1 MVLESNLLKNK
12 LMNPCD
18 AEHFS
23 DFYQKN
29 AQSLFRYLFFTFG
42 KKAEAQDIAQNVF
55 VKIWEQCHKIDGTKI
70 KSLIYTM
77 ARNEAL
83 NIIKHEKVVLEFSAT
98 SPDRNNQE
106 YQTPEFLI
114 EQDEFKSTLEK
125 ALSSLKPEER
135 QVFLMNRIDGM
146 KYQEIADTLGL
157 SVKTVEKRMH
167 HVLVALRVQIKGF
180 NR

>member
-12 LMNPCD
+12 PMNPCD
-18 AEHFS
+18 AQHFS
-23 DFYQKN
+23 VFYQKH
-29 AQSLFRYLFFTFG
+29 AQSLFRYLYYTFG
-42 KKAEAQDIAQNVF
+42 KEAEAQDISQNVF
-55 VKIWEQCHKIDGTKI
+55 VKIWEQCHKMDGSKL

-83 NIIKHEKVVLEFSAT
+83 NVIKHEKVVLAFSAH
-98 SPDRNNQE
+98 SPQRDDQE
-106 YQTPEFLI
+106 FQTPEFLL
-114 EQDEFKSTLEK
+114 EQEEFKSKLEG
-125 ALSSLKPEER
+125 ALSALKADER

-146 KYQEIADTLGL
+146 KYQEIADALGI

-167 HVLVALRVQIKGF
+167 HVLLSLRAQIKGF

>member
-1 MVLESNLLKNK
+1 
-12 LMNPCD
+12 
-18 AEHFS
+18 
-23 DFYQKN
+23 
-29 AQSLFRYLFFTFG
+29 
-42 KKAEAQDIAQNVF
+42 
-55 VKIWEQCHKIDGTKI
+55 
-70 KSLIYTM
+70 M

-114 EQDEFKSTLEK
+114 EQDEFKSKLEK

-135 QVFLMNRIDGM
+135 QVFLMNRMDGM
-146 KYQEIADTLGL
+146 KYQEIADNLGL
-157 SVKTVEKRMH
+157 SVKAVEKRMH
-167 HVLVALRVQIKGF
+167 HVLVALRAQIKGF